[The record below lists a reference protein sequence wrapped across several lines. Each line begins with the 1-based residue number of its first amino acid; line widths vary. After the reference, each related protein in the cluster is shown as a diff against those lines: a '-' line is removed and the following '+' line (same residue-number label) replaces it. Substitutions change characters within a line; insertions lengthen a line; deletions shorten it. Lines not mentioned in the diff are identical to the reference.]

1 MTMTVPDQFLCDV
14 GHLNDCFNCDLFVEM
29 CWLCKGRNYAVI
41 DLESSLKAT
50 QELPQESELKTL
62 IQIWCLLISSVQWS
76 RELKDVSNEVIRHIA
91 EIIHSQVDPNNIQLS
106 AVRIVRTA
114 VTLVT
119 MVTVDSQNQHM
130 LPASIKLISLLVK
143 ILLGEDNYSVNTRVM
158 LAKVTYVLIKICE
171 GILTRYVFFY
181 KIQSIFSLMNISL
194 SSLPS

>member
-1 MTMTVPDQFLCDV
+1 
-14 GHLNDCFNCDLFVEM
+14 M
-29 CWLCKGRNYAVI
+29 CWLFKGQNYVVI

-91 EIIHSQVDPNNIQLS
+91 EIVRSQVDPNNIQLS

-119 MVTVDSQNQHM
+119 MVTVDSQHQHM
-130 LPASIKLISLLVK
+130 LPASIKLISLLVRS
-143 ILLGEDNYSVNTRVM
+143 LLGEDNYSVNTRVM

-181 KIQSIFSLMNISL
+181 KIQSIFSLMNIFL

>member
-1 MTMTVPDQFLCDV
+1 M
-14 GHLNDCFNCDLFVEM
+14 NDCIDCDIFVEM
-29 CWLCKGRNYAVI
+29 CWLFKGQNYVVI

-91 EIIHSQVDPNNIQLS
+91 EIIRSQIDPNNIQLS
-106 AVRIVRTA
+106 AIRIVRTA

-181 KIQSIFSLMNISL
+181 KIQSIFSLMNIFL
-194 SSLPS
+194 SSLPSLFWKYPLYYWNPLV